1 MWLLRE
7 WQQKKDE
14 LTIKILIHAQSSNNQ
29 QEKTLTLDTLN
40 LTTQRQCKKGHWHI
54 VFLHNAQKQYND
66 DPKLRS

>member
-29 QEKTLTLDTLN
+29 QKQTLTLDTLN
-40 LTTQRQCKKGHWHI
+40 LITQRQCKKTLTHS
-54 VFLHNAQKQYND
+54 V
-66 DPKLRS
+66 LRQCTKAI